1 MYKYEC
7 TDTERSA
14 VSKSFNRTMWAISG
28 GFFAVAVL
36 FTVSFY
42 FVSYHGYRLEE
53 NALAVILIPAA
64 IYTVS
69 GIIIMRYIKITLL
82 KLIFCQSGG
91 FINVIA
97 IIVALNALT
106 FEMTNYYAF
115 KSDFFI
121 LDFTEVILE
130 LFGGYSMCFAVY
142 CLPALEISFLIQA
155 VIGLIMKKVR
165 SSKTAAVE
173 NIEVTDNEDAH

>member
-1 MYKYEC
+1 MYRKNA
-7 TDTERSA
+7 TDTKQSA

-28 GFFAVAVL
+28 VFFAVAVL

-69 GIIIMRYIKITLL
+69 GIIIMRHIKITLL

-97 IIVALNALT
+97 IIVTLNALT
-106 FEMTNYYAF
+106 FEMTNYYTF
-115 KSDFFI
+115 KSGFFI
-121 LDFTEVILE
+121 LEFTEVILE
-130 LFGGYSMCFAVY
+130 FFGGYSMCFAVY

-155 VIGLIMKKVR
+155 IIGIVMKKIH
-165 SSKTAAVE
+165 SSKTTAEE
-173 NIEVTDNEDAH
+173 NIAENDNANVQ